1 MSSTAATRKPC
12 VLFVDDEKRLLEG
25 IAQLLRKQYEVQIAN
40 SGDEALRRL
49 GELKDVAVVVSDFRM
64 PQMDGAT
71 FLHQVMLR
79 APTATRILLTGEAG
93 VDGARDAVNKGQI
106 FRFLTK
112 PCPTDQ
118 LREALDA
125 GIELHRLANAERIVM
140 QETLLECIAALME
153 VLAVTNPT
161 AFGRAQRIK
170 RLVADVATKLECG
183 QFWQL
188 EAAALL
194 SQIGYFAESPEL
206 AEKIY
211 YGRTLSP
218 EEKKRAAAV
227 PANAQRLFEH
237 VPRLEPVIQI
247 VTALDWPDAALAR
260 LGDGMIGLGARILG
274 VALEYDLMTIKEMPK
289 TEIMQVLRARESR
302 FGSNVLEAF
311 TAVVGAEAEPQVQ
324 TMRLRE
330 ATPGMR
336 LLQEI
341 RTSSG
346 ALLVPIGFE
355 LSRAGE
361 GRRLGNQEMRGPDR
375 LFIWSAEATMG
386 EQGLAM
392 W

>member
-194 SQIGYFAESPEL
+194 SQISYFAESPEL

-355 LSRAGE
+355 LSQ
-361 GRRLGNQEMRGPDR
+361 RLLERISQVAPEALEELVR
-375 LFIWSAEATMG
+375 LAPARP
-386 EQGLAM
+386 AAA
-392 W
+392 

>member
-355 LSRAGE
+355 LSQ
-361 GRRLGNQEMRGPDR
+361 RLLERISQVAPEALEEMVR
-375 LFIWSAEATMG
+375 LAPARPAT
-386 EQGLAM
+386 A
-392 W
+392 

>member
-25 IAQLLRKQYEVQIAN
+25 LALLLRKNYDVQVAN
-40 SGDEALRRL
+40 SGDEALRML
-49 GELKDVAVVVSDFRM
+49 GELKHVTVVVSDFRM

-211 YGRTLSP
+211 YGRALSP

-247 VTALDWPDAALAR
+247 VTALDWPDVALAR
-260 LGDGMIGLGARILG
+260 LGEGMIGLGARILG

-289 TEIMQVLRARESR
+289 TEIMQVLRSRESR

-355 LSRAGE
+355 LSQ
-361 GRRLGNQEMRGPDR
+361 RLLERISQVAPEALEELVR
-375 LFIWSAEATMG
+375 LAPARPAT
-386 EQGLAM
+386 A
-392 W
+392 

>member
-355 LSRAGE
+355 LSQ
-361 GRRLGNQEMRGPDR
+361 RLLERISQVAPEALEEMVR
-375 LFIWSAEATMG
+375 LAPARP
-386 EQGLAM
+386 AAA
-392 W
+392 

>member
-289 TEIMQVLRARESR
+289 KEIMQVLRSRESR

-355 LSRAGE
+355 LSQ
-361 GRRLGNQEMRGPDR
+361 RLLERISQVAPEALEEMVR
-375 LFIWSAEATMG
+375 LAPARPAT
-386 EQGLAM
+386 A
-392 W
+392 

>member
-211 YGRTLSP
+211 YGRALSP

-247 VTALDWPDAALAR
+247 VTALDWPDVALAR
-260 LGDGMIGLGARILG
+260 LGEGMIGLGARILG

-289 TEIMQVLRARESR
+289 TEIMQVLRSRESR

-355 LSRAGE
+355 LSQ
-361 GRRLGNQEMRGPDR
+361 RLLERISQVAPEALEELVR
-375 LFIWSAEATMG
+375 LAPARPAT
-386 EQGLAM
+386 A
-392 W
+392 

>member
-289 TEIMQVLRARESR
+289 KEIMQVLRARESR

-355 LSRAGE
+355 LSQ
-361 GRRLGNQEMRGPDR
+361 RLLERISQVAPEALEEMVR
-375 LFIWSAEATMG
+375 LAPARPAT
-386 EQGLAM
+386 A
-392 W
+392 

>member
-1 MSSTAATRKPC
+1 

-25 IAQLLRKQYEVQIAN
+25 LALLLRKDYDVQVAI

-49 GELKDVAVVVSDFRM
+49 GELKHVSVVVSDFRM
-64 PQMDGAT
+64 PRMDGAT
-71 FLHQVMLR
+71 FLHEVMLR

-93 VDGARDAVNKGQI
+93 VDGAKDAVNKGQI

-118 LREALDA
+118 LKEALDA

-170 RLVADVATKLECG
+170 RLVADVAARLECG

-211 YGRTLSP
+211 YGRALTP
-218 EEKKRAAAV
+218 DEKKRAAAV

-247 VTALDWPDAALAR
+247 VTALDWPDASLAR

-289 TEIMQVLRARESR
+289 QEIMQALRTRESR
-302 FGSNVLEAF
+302 FGSKVLEAL
-311 TAVVGAEAEPQVQ
+311 TAVVGAEAPPEVR

-341 RTSSG
+341 RTVTG

-355 LSRAGE
+355 LSQRLLERISQVAPEALEEEVRVSPAPPAAGK
-361 GRRLGNQEMRGPDR
+361 
-375 LFIWSAEATMG
+375 A
-386 EQGLAM
+386 
-392 W
+392 

>member
-247 VTALDWPDAALAR
+247 VTALDWPDVALAR

-289 TEIMQVLRARESR
+289 KEIMRVLRARESR

-355 LSRAGE
+355 LSQ
-361 GRRLGNQEMRGPDR
+361 RLLERISQVAPEALEELVR
-375 LFIWSAEATMG
+375 LAPARPAT
-386 EQGLAM
+386 A
-392 W
+392 